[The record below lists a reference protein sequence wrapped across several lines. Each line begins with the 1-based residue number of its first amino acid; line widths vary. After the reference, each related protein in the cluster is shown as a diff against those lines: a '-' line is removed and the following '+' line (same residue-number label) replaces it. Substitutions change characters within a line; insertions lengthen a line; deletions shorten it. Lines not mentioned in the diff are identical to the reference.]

1 MLKPFIGALVLLL
14 LSACTTS
21 TAPEVA
27 PESVVETTPGSAQK
41 SLQTAAA
48 SEETRMVAKLKE
60 GYRRNPESSTIL
72 FWTDEE
78 RRYGFK
84 NADQINFTRAISAGN
99 SPLVLGSNPT
109 DLTEVTYTIEGS
121 EFALADFVSNSANI
135 GLLVVQDGKVLYER
149 YAPGNNRNSRWISFS
164 VTKSLTSML
173 IGAAIK
179 DGYINSV
186 DDKVVDYLP
195 RLRGSAY
202 EEASIA
208 DVLHMASGVAWDE
221 TYADRN
227 SDVAKAGGF
236 NGIDLMNY
244 LADLPNEAQ
253 PGTKFNY
260 NSAETNLVGE
270 ILRSAIGNNAATYLT
285 HKIWQ
290 PFGME
295 SDANWALGGPGAGEL
310 GGCCISATLRD
321 YARVGLFALADG
333 QLADGTR
340 VLPEGWMAQSIAPS
354 QGYAGYGYLWWL
366 WGDGAYSAR
375 GIFGQQILV
384 DPKNDLVIALHSN
397 APAAV
402 DTPYH
407 QHIEAALAA
416 IRRHLAK

>member
-1 MLKPFIGALVLLL
+1 MLRYFTGAALL
-14 LSACTTS
+14 LSLTACATS
-21 TAPEVA
+21 TV
-27 PESVVETTPGSAQK
+27 PESQPSDTSQAAQAAVESTVSADEARVVA
-41 SLQTAAA
+41 
-48 SEETRMVAKLKE
+48 RLKE
-60 GYRRNPESSTIL
+60 SYRQDPSSATVL
-72 FWTDEE
+72 FWNDDE

-84 NADQINFTRAISAGN
+84 NTEQINFTRAITAGS
-99 SPLVLGSNPT
+99 SPLALGSNPI
-109 DLTEVTYTIEGS
+109 DLTEVPYTVDGR
-121 EFALADFVSNSANI
+121 EFTLADFVGNSANI
-135 GLLVVQDGKVLYER
+135 GLLVVQDGDVLYER
-149 YAPGNNRNSRWISFS
+149 YAPGNDRSSRWVSFS

-179 DGYINSV
+179 DGYIASV
-186 DDKVVDYLP
+186 DDKVTDYLP
-195 RLRGSAY
+195 RLRNSAY
-202 EEASIA
+202 DAARIK

-221 TYADRN
+221 TYADPE
-227 SDVAKAGGF
+227 SDIAKAGGF

-244 LADLPNEAQ
+244 LRDLPNEAE

-295 SDANWALGGPGAGEL
+295 ADADWILGGPGAGEL

-321 YARVGLFALADG
+321 YARVGLFALGDG

-354 QGYAGYGYLWWL
+354 EGFAGYGYLWWL
-366 WGDGAYSAR
+366 SGNGAYSAR

-384 DPKNDLVIALHSN
+384 DPKNNLVIALHSN

-402 DTPYH
+402 ETEYH
-407 QHIEAALAA
+407 KHIDAALGA
-416 IRRHLAK
+416 IRTRLTSN

>member
-1 MLKPFIGALVLLL
+1 MLRCIGAPLL
-14 LSACTTS
+14 LSLAACTTS
-21 TAPEVA
+21 TAPDA
-27 PESVVETTPGSAQK
+27 PPAV
-41 SLQTAAA
+41 QTSTISTDEA
-48 SEETRMVAKLKE
+48 RMVAQLKE
-60 GYRRNPESSTIL
+60 AYRQDPTSGTVL
-72 FWTDEE
+72 FWSDEQ

-84 NADQINFTRAISAGN
+84 NTEQIFFTRTIEVGS
-99 SPLVLGSNPT
+99 SPLALGSNPI
-109 DLTEVTYTIEGS
+109 DLTDVPYTVEGTN
-121 EFALADFVSNSANI
+121 FTLADFIGNPANI
-135 GLLVVQDGKVLYER
+135 GLLVVQNGEVIFER
-149 YAPGNNRNSRWISFS
+149 YAPGNDRTSRWVSFS

-179 DGYINSV
+179 DGFIASV

-195 RLRGSAY
+195 RLRNSAY

-221 TYADRN
+221 NYADPN

-236 NGIDLMNY
+236 NGIELVNY
-244 LADLPNEAQ
+244 LSDLPNEAE

-260 NSAETNLVGE
+260 NTGETNLVGE
-270 ILRSAIGNNAATYLT
+270 ILRSAIGNNAATYLS

-295 SDANWALGGPGAGEL
+295 ADADWLLGGPNAGEL

-321 YARVGLFALADG
+321 YARVGLFALNDG
-333 QLADGTR
+333 RLADGTS

-354 QGYAGYGYLWWL
+354 EGRADYGYLWWL
-366 WGDGAYSAR
+366 FDEGAYAAR
-375 GIFGQQILV
+375 GIFGQQIFV
-384 DPKNDLVIALHSN
+384 DPKNNLVIALHSN

-402 DTPYH
+402 DTNYH

-416 IRRHLAK
+416 IRKKISK